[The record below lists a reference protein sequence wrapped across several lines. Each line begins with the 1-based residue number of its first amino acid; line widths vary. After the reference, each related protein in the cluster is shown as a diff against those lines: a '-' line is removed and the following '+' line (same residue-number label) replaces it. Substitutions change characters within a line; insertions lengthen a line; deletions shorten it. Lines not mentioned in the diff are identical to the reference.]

1 MRLREGTGT
10 RGTLQPCS
18 RGACFYTFTGSRG
31 RVSVCVLSRLS
42 RARVFATLWTGA
54 HRDPLSVGF
63 HGIPAD
69 VWLCVFCLLA
79 QMGFL
84 SCLSLVLFYK
94 TVFIVSIYSVSLF
107 GIGRGPL
114 AQFINFGPWVLSR
127 YILALPCLTQ
137 QPMYIYLKIRANVH
151 LNLNELMWNRIKS
164 SVPQLPRG
172 FPGSSAGK
180 MQETLVQ
187 FPGQEDL
194 LGKG

>member
-1 MRLREGTGT
+1 MTPR
-10 RGTLQPCS
+10 
-18 RGACFYTFTGSRG
+18 
-31 RVSVCVLSRLS
+31 
-42 RARVFATLWTGA
+42 TGA
-54 HRDPLSVGF
+54 HRGPLSVGF

-69 VWLCVFCLLA
+69 VWLCVLCLLA

-94 TVFIVSIYSVSLF
+94 TVFVVRIYSVSLF

-114 AQFINFGPWVLSR
+114 VQFISFGPWVLSR

-137 QPMYIYLKIRANVH
+137 QPMYIYLKIRASVH
-151 LNLNELMWNRIKS
+151 LNLNELTWNRIKS
-164 SVPQLPRG
+164 SVPQLPWG

-180 MQETLVQ
+180 MQGTLVQ